1 MTILDGDGGSGTALE
16 TPPSGIPSPITRLA
30 PVASSPAAP
39 AAPHGMQVRKRNGA
53 LEPVDVNKIVNAIA
67 KAAEGLRGVDPMR
80 VATRTISALAD
91 GATTRQL
98 DDLSIRTAAGLIVE
112 EPAYSKLAGRLLAT
126 VIDKEVRNQGIP
138 WFSESIDLGHAVGIV
153 SDEVQAFVAANAP
166 SLNAAIDS
174 SRDRRFEFFGLR
186 TVYDRYLLRHPERRE
201 VTETPQYFFLRV
213 ACGLSQN
220 VDEAIAFY
228 DLMSTLAYLPSSPTL
243 FNSGTTHSQMSSC
256 FVAGTPVFTVNRGL
270 VAIEDVEVGDE
281 TVTHTGATATV
292 TQLHRNPLGDRA
304 LWDLTVS
311 GLPDTVTATGNHR
324 FWAAHYDRKR
334 GTSQPGWVA
343 ADDLR
348 VGDYVALAEGHDLK
362 GDVFSIFP
370 GEHAAGRFVFGEPAA
385 DGMMPVS
392 VRWASRDHLNG
403 TDATIVRSRAM
414 SPVRAEW
421 FFDAEQGARFLGQ
434 WFGDGTVLK
443 GRGKRP
449 VGISLVFADKERAL
463 AERWARTGEQIF
475 GVTPRFHDD
484 PARNWSSVS
493 FHSAVIGE
501 AFQATFGTYSNERRL
516 PDGFYRMGRE
526 FVVGFL
532 KGLIEADGCVTT
544 GRSVSV
550 TLTNLELVTAVAAW
564 GRTHGLPITSAA
576 VPKYEDGPFR
586 RQASLRVP
594 AWALDL
600 TDLGKV
606 YDDDRIDALAGA
618 QPSTHVQVI
627 DGRAFMRVN
636 AKAPAA
642 RVDTV
647 YNLGVAHDDHS
658 YSVNGLSVANCY
670 LLDSP
675 EDSLEGI
682 YKRYTDVARLSK
694 FAGGIGVSWSRV
706 RAKGSLI
713 RGTNGLSNGIVPW
726 LRTLDSSVAAVNQG
740 GRRKGAACVYL
751 ETWHADIEDFL
762 ELRDNTGDHARRTHH
777 LNLANWVPDLFMER
791 VEKDW
796 QWSLFDPKKVPHLVD
811 LYGDEFAAAYQAAE
825 EAGLYEKQI
834 PARQLYSRMM
844 RTLAQ
849 TGNGW
854 MTFKDPANEK
864 CNQTGG
870 VNDDGSPRVVHLS
883 NLCTEILEVTDQAN
897 TAVCN
902 LGSLNLGAYMLDPT
916 EPGKPP
922 AFDFTRLGEVVR
934 QVVPFLDRVIDIN
947 YYPTPEAQH
956 SNHQWRPVGL
966 GVMGLQDVFFK
977 MGVAFDSPEAQEMS
991 TLVQAHIYFHALWAS
1006 TELAAQHGP
1015 HATYAGTRAADGK
1028 LQFDLWG
1035 VTPPAGLDWDG
1046 LRARIAQHGLRNSLL
1061 IAIAPTATIA
1071 SIAGCYECIEPQ
1083 VSNLFKRE
1091 TLSGEFMQINRYLV
1105 ADLQAR
1111 GLWDD
1116 EMIAA
1121 IKRADG
1127 SVQDIDRIPAQVRAV
1142 YRTAWEIPQRNL
1154 IDMGASRGAYIDQS
1168 QSLNLFMETPTIG
1181 KLSSMYLHAWKSG
1194 LKTTYYLRSRPATR
1208 IAQATVS
1215 GDSTPTPTP
1224 PAPKKEFTDD
1234 EAVACS
1240 LENPEHC
1247 DACQ

>member
-1 MTILDGDGGSGTALE
+1 MTILGDDGGHGTALE
-16 TPPSGIPSPITRLA
+16 TPPTGIPSPLTDPATAPAPPAPVARLA
-30 PVASSPAAP
+30 PVSSSPSAP
-39 AAPHGMQVRKRNGA
+39 EAPQGMRVMKRNGT

-67 KAAEGLRGVDPMR
+67 KSAEGLRGVDPMR

-98 DDLSIRTAAGLIVE
+98 DELSIRTAAGLIVE
-112 EPAYSKLAGRLLAT
+112 EPTYSKLAGRLLAT
-126 VIDKEVRNQGIP
+126 VIDKEVRNLGIP

-166 SLNAAIDS
+166 ALNAAIDS

-201 VTETPQYFFLRV
+201 VIETPQYFFLRV

-256 FVAGTPVFTVNRGL
+256 
-270 VAIEDVEVGDE
+270 
-281 TVTHTGATATV
+281 
-292 TQLHRNPLGDRA
+292 
-304 LWDLTVS
+304 
-311 GLPDTVTATGNHR
+311 
-324 FWAAHYDRKR
+324 
-334 GTSQPGWVA
+334 
-343 ADDLR
+343 
-348 VGDYVALAEGHDLK
+348 
-362 GDVFSIFP
+362 
-370 GEHAAGRFVFGEPAA
+370 
-385 DGMMPVS
+385 
-392 VRWASRDHLNG
+392 
-403 TDATIVRSRAM
+403 
-414 SPVRAEW
+414 
-421 FFDAEQGARFLGQ
+421 
-434 WFGDGTVLK
+434 
-443 GRGKRP
+443 
-449 VGISLVFADKERAL
+449 
-463 AERWARTGEQIF
+463 
-475 GVTPRFHDD
+475 
-484 PARNWSSVS
+484 
-493 FHSAVIGE
+493 
-501 AFQATFGTYSNERRL
+501 
-516 PDGFYRMGRE
+516 
-526 FVVGFL
+526 
-532 KGLIEADGCVTT
+532 
-544 GRSVSV
+544 
-550 TLTNLELVTAVAAW
+550 
-564 GRTHGLPITSAA
+564 
-576 VPKYEDGPFR
+576 
-586 RQASLRVP
+586 
-594 AWALDL
+594 
-600 TDLGKV
+600 
-606 YDDDRIDALAGA
+606 
-618 QPSTHVQVI
+618 
-627 DGRAFMRVN
+627 
-636 AKAPAA
+636 
-642 RVDTV
+642 
-647 YNLGVAHDDHS
+647 
-658 YSVNGLSVANCY
+658 Y

-682 YKRYTDVARLSK
+682 YKRYTDIAKLSK

-713 RGTNGLSNGIVPW
+713 KGTNGLSNGIVPW

-740 GRRKGAACVYL
+740 GKRKGAACVYL

-762 ELRDNTGDHARRTHH
+762 ELRDNVGDHNRRTHH
-777 LNLANWVPDLFMER
+777 LNLSNWVPDLFMQR

-811 LYGDEFAAAYQAAE
+811 LYGDEFAAAYQLAE
-825 EAGLYEKQI
+825 EQGLFEKQV

-854 MTFKDPANEK
+854 MTFKDPSNEK

-902 LGSLNLGAYMLDPT
+902 LGSLNLGAYMRDG
-916 EPGKPP
+916 EPGKSPT
-922 AFDFTRLGEVVR
+922 FDFTRLGEVVR

-947 YYPTPEAQH
+947 FYPTPEAEH

-977 MGVAFDSPEAQEMS
+977 MGVPFDSPEAQEMS
-991 TLVQAHIYFHALWAS
+991 TLIQAHIYFHALWAS
-1006 TELAAQHGP
+1006 TELAAEHGP
-1015 HATYAGTRAADGK
+1015 HATFAGTRAAGGK

-1035 VTPPAGLDWDG
+1035 VTPPAGLDWAA
-1046 LRARIAQHGLRNSLL
+1046 LRARVAEHGLRNSLL

-1091 TLSGEFMQINRYLV
+1091 TLSGEFLQINRYLV
-1105 ADLQAR
+1105 ADLQAL
-1111 GLWDD
+1111 GLWD
-1116 EMIAA
+1116 EAMIAA
-1121 IKRADG
+1121 IKRDDG
-1127 SVQDIDRIPAQVRAV
+1127 SIQAIDRIPERLRKV
-1142 YRTAWEIPQRNL
+1142 YQTAWELPQRRL
-1154 IDMGASRGAYIDQS
+1154 IDMGAARGAYIDQS

-1208 IAQATVS
+1208 INQAGAGGS
-1215 GDSTPTPTP
+1215 DSAPTPTP
-1224 PAPKKEFTDD
+1224 PAPKKDYT
-1234 EAVACS
+1234 EAEALACS
-1240 LENPEHC
+1240 LENPESC